1 MKTEFLLALQFLT
14 KAPFASA
21 KTVEDRVMARSMS
34 YFALVGVIVGGASAA
49 LYWLIYQVFPPAVAL
64 LGAIVF
70 VVFATG
76 DLHGDGIMDTAD
88 GIFSGRPR
96 EKMLEIMKDSR
107 VGSHG
112 VMAGVLVIAAKI
124 ALLGSMDL
132 RTVLIA
138 LVLAPTLGRW
148 AQVYGAARYT
158 YIRSNGIGVF
168 TDYVGWRELALNS
181 IVAIVVAIA
190 LLKSSGLIVLGC
202 ALIGTILFFEFIKGK
217 LGGIT
222 GDTLGAAN
230 ETIEVLTMLV
240 ILFLAFNFSK
250 GI

>member
-1 MKTEFLLALQFLT
+1 MKTEFMLALQFLT
-14 KAPFASA
+14 KAPIAA
-21 KTVEDRVMARSMS
+21 AQTVEDRVMARSMS
-34 YFALVGVIVGGASAA
+34 FFALVGVIVGAASAA
-49 LYWLIYQVFPPAVAL
+49 VYGLLYQVLPPAIAVT
-64 LGAIVF
+64 GSIIF
-70 VVFATG
+70 VVFVTG
-76 DLHGDGIMDTAD
+76 NLHGDGIMDTAD
-88 GIFSGRPR
+88 GIFSGKPK

-112 VMAGVLVIAAKI
+112 VMAGVLVVAAKI
-124 ALLGSMDL
+124 TLLGSMDF

-138 LVLAPTLGRW
+138 LILAPTLGRW

-181 IVAIVVAIA
+181 IVAVVAGIV
-190 LLKSSGLIVLGC
+190 LLKLWGLAVLGT
-202 ALIGTILFFEFIKGK
+202 AVLGTILFFEFIRNK

-230 ETIEVLTMLV
+230 ETIEILTMLV
-240 ILFLAFNFSK
+240 ILFLVFNF
-250 GI
+250 